1 MNKFIINTSYKR
13 IGIDFNFNADKWDE
27 IYDWCAD
34 KPEYETYSTG
44 IYYQTESDLT
54 AFLLRWS

>member
-1 MNKFIINTSYKR
+1 MSKFIINTDYKR
-13 IGIDFNFNADKWDE
+13 IGIDFNFNADKWDA
-27 IYDWCAD
+27 IYHWCED
-34 KPEYETYSTG
+34 KPQYETYSTG